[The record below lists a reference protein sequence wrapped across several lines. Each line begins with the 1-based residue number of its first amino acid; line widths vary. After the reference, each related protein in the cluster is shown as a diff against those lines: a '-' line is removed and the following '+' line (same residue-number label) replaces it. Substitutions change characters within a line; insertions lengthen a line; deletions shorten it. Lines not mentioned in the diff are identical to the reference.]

1 MITGF
6 YFQKGEINMR
16 DKVISFLESPIKR
29 KDAVVIGGVGM
40 LISIISIIP
49 IMSMFKP
56 DKKKKVIE

>member
-1 MITGF
+1 
-6 YFQKGEINMR
+6 MR